1 MEKFLH
7 YLYYY
12 RDHLL
17 VYFLVWL
24 MFTLMFVESSFGI
37 GEHESL
43 VPSGLQHFWGFED
56 EENLLKDEK
65 GLIHGEEHGLIQY
78 VPRKL
83 SFTFNNV
90 VHLHGNINDAKIR
103 FARWSMG
110 EGSWSLNFW
119 FGYGTH
125 LIDLENDDIVEDEL
139 VDGLVFNWGN
149 IRIEY
154 NRRPDAED
162 LLEVVIGDRFYS
174 WEINAFSWYYVTLS
188 YEEND
193 VGVNLWIDGVNH
205 VFLRSKPKIL
215 TSKIQFGGENFS
227 GRINDVSYY
236 NRAIK
241 GWEITRNYFAIK
253 GMEVKPKHRLITS
266 WAELKSRY

>member
-1 MEKFLH
+1 M
-7 YLYYY
+7 
-12 RDHLL
+12 
-17 VYFLVWL
+17 
-24 MFTLMFVESSFGI
+24 
-37 GEHESL
+37 
-43 VPSGLQHFWGFED
+43 
-56 EENLLKDEK
+56 
-65 GLIHGEEHGLIQY
+65 
-78 VPRKL
+78 
-83 SFTFNNV
+83 
-90 VHLHGNINDAKIR
+90 
-103 FARWSMG
+103 
-110 EGSWSLNFW
+110 
-119 FGYGTH
+119 
-125 LIDLENDDIVEDEL
+125 EDEL